1 LKNPTKPD
9 SNHHLGIA
17 IPEFL
22 AANTIGMI
30 TYGISPDHSTS
41 RGRAVAPV
49 RENVAD
55 LVLAPEVDGA
65 RVLASQVQV
74 LNALFNR
81 YTQIS
86 MALLESGKPGW
97 EPALHLALR
106 AQNECRRSVATLNE
120 LRNPKKTA
128 VFIKKNIE
136 RQQNNLVVEGKGDA
150 QMDVGSATAA
160 VGANQN
166 LEALGGFD
174 GGKVR

>member
-1 LKNPTKPD
+1 MKNPAKRDT
-9 SNHHLGIA
+9 NHHLGVC

-106 AQNECRRSVATLNE
+106 AQNECRRSIATLNE
-120 LRNPKKTA
+120 LRNPRKTT
-128 VFIKKNIE
+128 FIKKNIE
-136 RQQNNLVVEGKGDA
+136 RQQNNLHLEGGNA
-150 QMDVGSATAA
+150 QMDTGIETEAI
-160 VGANQN
+160 GANQD
-166 LEALGGFD
+166 LEAVGELHGG
-174 GGKVR
+174 G

>member
-1 LKNPTKPD
+1 MKNPAKPD
-9 SNHHLGIA
+9 TNHHLGIA

-120 LRNPKKTA
+120 LKNPRRTT
-128 VFIKKNIE
+128 FIKKNIQH
-136 RQQNNLVVEGKGDA
+136 QQNNLVVEGKGDA
-150 QMDVGSATAA
+150 TMDVGIQAAA
-160 VGANQN
+160 VGANQD
-166 LEALGGFD
+166 LATVGELHGG
-174 GGKVR
+174 G